1 MKAIFVYT
9 LLHLIATVTS
19 QTLAPFYRNEEP
31 VKNSY
36 IVVLKDGFDPE
47 ATINTVS
54 FGAKSLAQS
63 FQSKVSF
70 RRVLNGFVAE
80 FNRDLL
86 PFIRSLDA
94 VKYVEE
100 DGIAYE
106 DETWGLDR
114 IDQRYLPLDD
124 DYKPIGDGSG
134 VNVYVLDTGIRTTHE
149 EFEDRASFV
158 YDAMEYAVGDGS
170 DCRGHGTHCAGTI
183 AGKVYG
189 VAKKAKVYAVRVLGC
204 QGSGTWGAII
214 NGMEWVAQNGRRP
227 AIASMSLGGGSTRS
241 VNEGVAGLFDAGVL
255 TTVSAGNNNYNS
267 CFRSPAGAPQAMTVG
282 ASQSDDIRAYF
293 SNFGGC
299 VDIYAPGRSITAAY
313 YRADDD
319 YAILSGT
326 SMAAPHAAGV
336 AAIHLGLNPTLT
348 PAQLRDVILNDATR
362 DVIKDTKDSPKLFLH
377 VPRSP

>member
-1 MKAIFVYT
+1 MRNSLLCCVFTT
-9 LLHLIATVTS
+9 LVVTS
-19 QTLAPFYRNEEP
+19 SAIAPFYRNEEP

-36 IVVLKDGFDPE
+36 IIVLKDDFDPDH
-47 ATINTVS
+47 IVNTVS
-54 FGAKSLAQS
+54 ARAQVS
-63 FQSKVSF
+63 AMNFQRKFTF
-70 RRVLNGFVAE
+70 RRILNGFTAE
-80 FNRDLL
+80 LTEDLL

-100 DGIAYE
+100 NGVARE

-124 DYKPIGDGSG
+124 EYKPIGDGAG

-158 YDAMEYAVGDGS
+158 FDAMEYAIGDDS

-189 VAKKAKVYAVRVLGC
+189 VAKKARVNAVRVLGC
-204 QGSGTWGAII
+204 QGSGTWAAII
-214 NGMEWVAQNGRRP
+214 NGMEWVAQNGIRP
-227 AIASMSLGGGSTRS
+227 AIASMSLGGGVTRA
-241 VNEGVAGLFDAGVL
+241 VNEGVAGMFNAGIL
-255 TTVSAGNNNYNS
+255 STVSAGNNDFDS
-267 CFRSPAGAPQAMTVG
+267 CQKSPASTPEAITVG

-293 SNFGGC
+293 SNYGAC
-299 VDIYAPGRSITAAY
+299 VDIFAPGRSITAAY

-326 SMAAPHAAGV
+326 SMSTPHVAGV
-336 AAIHLGLNPTLT
+336 AAIHLGLNPELT
-348 PAQLRDVILNDATR
+348 PAELRDIILNSATR
-362 DVIKDTKDSPKLFLH
+362 DPIKDVKSSPGLFLY
-377 VPRSP
+377 VPRS